1 MIAITIQ
8 LDPEFDVTPVSS
20 KVDRDLIF
28 DQNFDQMIDFF
39 QMCVD
44 QQLCLNLC
52 KVEPDPTPEGW
63 YVVTTYFATD
73 HERAD
78 QFIAVFTDM
87 SADFSISKLW
97 SEISHRF
104 IITKKPVDFD
114 LENSTALLVD
124 SEQRILWG
132 TYEVPY

>member
-8 LDPEFDVTPVSS
+8 LDPEFDVTPILN
-20 KVDRDLIF
+20 KLDLEERFQDNRDQLL
-28 DQNFDQMIDFF
+28 DFF

-44 QQLCLNLC
+44 QQLCINLC
-52 KVEPDPTPEGW
+52 KVEQDTDPSGW
-63 YVVTTYFATD
+63 YIVTTYFATD

-87 SADFSISKLW
+87 SADFSISKLF
-97 SEISHRF
+97 SEISHRL

-132 TYEVPY
+132 TYELPY

>member
-1 MIAITIQ
+1 MIAITVK
-8 LDPEFDVTPVSS
+8 LDPEFDVTPISHE
-20 KVDRDLIF
+20 VDRDERF
-28 DQNFDQMIDFF
+28 QNNWDQVVDFF

-44 QQLCLNLC
+44 QQLCVNLC
-52 KVEPDPTPEGW
+52 KIESEPDPSGW

-87 SADFSISKLW
+87 SADFSISKLF
-97 SEISHRF
+97 SEISQRL

-132 TYEVPY
+132 TYEGPY